1 MPSPRPRTRTDGSV
15 AWQVYFYYY
24 DETGKRRQSS
34 ETFDEYL
41 PAQQW
46 AELIDKVGITQAL
59 AVLEA
64 QRDRAQVISVV
75 DWMTRY
81 ADRRRATRAISE
93 PVHRKYLGYIR
104 NDIAPFYQDMPIT
117 AVTQDTDA
125 AWVVYLEQDKGNAA
139 KTIHNKH
146 GFFSGAMRA
155 AALQRP
161 EPLIPYNPC
170 ADTRLPVCDA
180 PELDIF
186 DNAEWELFEQ
196 LLAPRWR
203 AQAEFGLTS
212 MARPGEI
219 GALRV
224 GDLRV
229 GTASAAV
236 RITKAWKDCGSRLTL
251 GAPKT
256 RRGTRTVNIPLR
268 TAARLDLD
276 RDPGDLLFSTAIG
289 TPVTAAA
296 FYDGAWAPAL
306 RRLDALARA
315 RTALA
320 SGKPV
325 HARSYFTPF
334 TRAARWTGADPE
346 DLLARY
352 GPAVATL
359 CGKRLTPY
367 TLRHTGISWKLQD
380 GVPIFV
386 VSRDAGHESVAVTDR
401 RYGHNDRRAS
411 EKAAAVIAERLPA
424 ARAEMLALAA

>member
-1 MPSPRPRTRTDGSV
+1 MLTPRPRRRSDGTI
-15 AWQVYFYYY
+15 AWQVQFQYY
-24 DETGKRRQSS
+24 DEEHIRRRSS
-34 ETFDEYL
+34 ETFDDYPSAEK
-41 PAQQW
+41 W
-46 AELIDKVGITQAL
+46 AGLIDKVGITHAL
-59 AVLEA
+59 AVLQA
-64 QRDRAQVISVV
+64 QRAAADEISLV
-75 DWMTRY
+75 DWVTRDT
-81 ADRRRATRAISE
+81 DRRFATGAVSE
-93 PVHRKYLGYIR
+93 PVYRKYCGYIR
-104 NDIAPFYQDMPIT
+104 NDIAPFYLDMPIT
-117 AVTQDTDA
+117 GVTQASDA
-125 AWVVYLEQDKGNAA
+125 AWVVYLEQDKGNAV

-146 GFFSGAMRA
+146 GFLSGAMRA
-155 AALQRP
+155 AAQRRP

-170 ADTRLPVCDA
+170 ADTRLPVWHE

-196 LLAPRWR
+196 LLAPQWR

-224 GDLRV
+224 GDIRV
-229 GTASAAV
+229 GSTSAAV
-236 RITKAWKDCGSRLTL
+236 RISKAWKDCGSRIVL
-251 GAPKT
+251 GTPKT
-256 RRGTRTVNIPLR
+256 RRGTRTVDIPLR
-268 TAARLDLD
+268 TATRLDLD
-276 RDPGDLLFSTAIG
+276 RDRDELLFSTAIG

-306 RRLDALARA
+306 RRLDALAHA

-334 TRAARWTGADPE
+334 TRAARWIGADPE

-359 CGKRLTPY
+359 CVKRLTPY